1 MASIYAANLISQAD
15 RSEWR
20 TNEDRL
26 DERFDRGPWTFKEV
40 DVKLATDG
48 EGLGCCEEPRRA
60 AFGLKND
67 MDEVEERHTS
77 ANNQTRWCS

>member
-1 MASIYAANLISQAD
+1 VASIYAAGLIFQAD
-15 RSEWR
+15 RLERR

-26 DERFDRGPWTFKEV
+26 DERFERGLWTFKEEEN
-40 DVKLATDG
+40 KLATDG
-48 EGLGCCEEPRRA
+48 EGLGCCEELRRA

-77 ANNQTRWCS
+77 ANNQSRWGS